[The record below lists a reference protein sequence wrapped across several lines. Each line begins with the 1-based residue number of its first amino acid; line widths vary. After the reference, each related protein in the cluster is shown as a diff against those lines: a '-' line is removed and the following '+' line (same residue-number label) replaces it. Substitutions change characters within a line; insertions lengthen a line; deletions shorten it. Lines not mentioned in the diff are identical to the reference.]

1 MSQIPELTGGRRLSH
16 DAVSDKGWYTTG
28 VGDKVQIFS
37 DFIGQGAL
45 PLASAT
51 GSGAS
56 TFVNHDTSSGGAPT
70 FAFQSTADGAYMMKM
85 ASTSEAEY
93 LATYLGDAVCIPPT
107 KNPIFEAR
115 VKLVLAGSTLSA
127 DDRIVIGLASA
138 RADSL
143 DAIVDHVWFRME
155 GANNN
160 IFAEGDDGTTD
171 NNDNDTSV
179 DYASGTYQVFK
190 IDCSDLSD
198 VRFYIDGVQCV
209 LPEKIDVD
217 QMAAGDLLQPYIEIQ
232 KDTGAEVHEV
242 HIDYISVL
250 WDRS

>member
-1 MSQIPELTGGRRLSH
+1 MSKIPELMGGRRLSH

-37 DFIGQGAL
+37 DFIGGGSL
-45 PLASAT
+45 PLDSA
-51 GSGAS
+51 GGEG
-56 TFVNHDTSSGGAPT
+56 FVNHDTSSSGAPT
-70 FAFQSTADGAYMMKM
+70 LAFQPAADGVYMMKF

-93 LATYLGDAVCIPPT
+93 LATYLGDDCCISPT

-138 RADSL
+138 RDNTL
-143 DAIVDHVWFRME
+143 NDIVDHVWFRME

-160 IFAEGDDGTTD
+160 IFVEGDDGTTD
-171 NNDNDTSV
+171 NDDNDTGV

-190 IDCSDLSD
+190 IDMSDLTD
-198 VRFYIDGVQCV
+198 VKYYIDGTQCV
-209 LPEKIDVD
+209 LPEKIDVSA
-217 QMAAGDLLQPYIEIQ
+217 MAATDYLQPYIEIQ

-250 WDRS
+250 WDRT